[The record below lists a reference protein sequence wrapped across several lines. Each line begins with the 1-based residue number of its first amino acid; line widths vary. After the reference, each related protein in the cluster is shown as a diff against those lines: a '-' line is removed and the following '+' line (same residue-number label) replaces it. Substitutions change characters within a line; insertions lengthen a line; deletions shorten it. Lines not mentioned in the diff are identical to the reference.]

1 MRFVCYNGKN
11 IGKTGFR
18 MNHLNIVLY
27 QPEIHANTGNISRTC
42 AITGADLH
50 LIRPLGF
57 STDDKHLRR
66 AGLDYWDKMNI
77 FYYDDLGDFTRR
89 HPDASVFYFTTK
101 GRRRHIDATYEGE
114 TFLMF
119 GPESR
124 GLPEELLMEH
134 PDRCLRIPMLPTLR
148 SLNLSNSVAIAAY
161 EVLRQWQFEG
171 FQTAGELHTHHWED

>member
-1 MRFVCYNGKN
+1 
-11 IGKTGFR
+11 
-18 MNHLNIVLY
+18 MNKLHIVLY

-66 AGLDYWDKMNI
+66 AGLDYWDKLNI
-77 FYYDDLGDFTRR
+77 TYYDNVEAFYDQ
-89 HPDASVFYFTTK
+89 HPDAHVFYFTTK
-101 GRRRHIDATYEGE
+101 GRMRHVDAHYEGE
-114 TFLMF
+114 IYLMF

-124 GLPEELLMEH
+124 GLPEELLLQH
-134 PDRCLRIPMLPTLR
+134 PGDCVRIPMLPTLR

-161 EVLRQWQFEG
+161 EVLRQWEFEG
-171 FQTAGELHTHHWED
+171 FQTEGQLHEHKWEE